1 MKIFKNKQLTESV
14 DPKKLDLAIVEGGS
28 SKDYTFYIHNDH
40 SRGEIRNLRAVVDS
54 KEIEIL
60 HCPSNI
66 GKNESVEFKFRWN
79 CDTKIEEGI
88 KPKFSFTY
96 DIICGPAPG

>member
-28 SKDYTFYIHNDH
+28 SKDYTFYIHNNH
-40 SRGEIRNLRAVVDS
+40 SRGEIRELRVIVDN

-60 HCPSNI
+60 SCPTNI
-66 GKNESVEFKFRWN
+66 RMNESAELKFRWN
-79 CDTKIEEGI
+79 CDAKVEEGI
-88 KPKFSFTY
+88 LPKFKFTY
-96 DIICGPAPG
+96 DIICGPTPG